1 LTLAD
6 MAVEEAP
13 SKNCQVIRQIVA
25 AMSKGILINR
35 AKPDKAVKRLYQ
47 AKTDEERAAVKVSL
61 F

>member
-1 LTLAD
+1 